1 MEMDFKQLYY
11 DLNDL
16 LEDICKFLSNE
27 KLTNL
32 SQTDRTLAE
41 SLIQRSKKQLQ
52 EISRIQCTAQNEE
65 YVIMDRKDDTREDKE
80 AITANKTILYKDLPA
95 QDTESVKCGY
105 ILMKRKILLGFGKMK
120 RVYANIH
127 NDVLL
132 IYYTEKDSKP
142 IGLIDLKNYT
152 AKENTEST
160 SRNFNLICD
169 SPEQKPLHF
178 IAPTREEMMQWVW
191 QINKI
196 HDGLIEPDLESVSSD
211 AEYDVMKN
219 NPCTP
224 KKSTESDELYEELE
238 TVKDKL
244 RVSNLNER
252 VEIRPP
258 LPGRIQLKKSPIK
271 VAPPVVKSLPS
282 QILDEPV
289 SSSPK
294 NSEDEDN
301 TYEVFADLKCEI
313 QIVHENEDESAEQGT
328 AVLQLSKVST
338 SK

>member
-1 MEMDFKQLYY
+1 
-11 DLNDL
+11 
-16 LEDICKFLSNE
+16 
-27 KLTNL
+27 
-32 SQTDRTLAE
+32 
-41 SLIQRSKKQLQ
+41 
-52 EISRIQCTAQNEE
+52 
-65 YVIMDRKDDTREDKE
+65 
-80 AITANKTILYKDLPA
+80 
-95 QDTESVKCGY
+95 
-105 ILMKRKILLGFGKMK
+105 MKRKILLGFGKMK

-313 QIVHENEDESAEQGT
+313 QIVHENEDESAEQGNET
-328 AVLQLSKVST
+328 EDNYEVFTDLKKRIKAMKIDRSEVTVNSTENINSENSAAEEQLPQCSEKPQIATKPLVIKRFQVTLASEST
-338 SK
+338 